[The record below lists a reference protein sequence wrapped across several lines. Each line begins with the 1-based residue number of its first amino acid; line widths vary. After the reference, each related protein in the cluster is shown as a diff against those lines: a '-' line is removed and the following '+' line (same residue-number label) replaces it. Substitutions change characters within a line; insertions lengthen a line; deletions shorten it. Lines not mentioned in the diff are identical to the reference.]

1 MEKLLTVVV
10 PAYNI
15 EKYIEQCL
23 DSFAIREA
31 EDRLEVLVVNDGSA
45 DGSPELARGYEREY
59 PAIFRVIDKVNG
71 GHGSTINTGLCEARG
86 KYFKVVDGDDWVDKR
101 AFLHLLEVLEES
113 DSDVVASNYCW
124 VHHLTMDKKP
134 EKLPFEGVEYEREY
148 DFSEIADRTFIKMH
162 SMTFKTEILRNAG
175 LWIDEHCYY
184 VDLEYVIL
192 PISHVRTV
200 TFIPDIVYMYRI
212 GMQGQSMSLE
222 NMQRNR
228 KQYHRVFQRLLQF
241 YKECTENGCP
251 EANLQYIERALALA
265 YASYFKILLSFP
277 LGGKV
282 WKYMVRYDR
291 RLKRDYPEIY
301 ERVENGAVRLL
312 RRSGYTLYPAAQVTL
327 GIVRCIK
334 KKKGLNL

>member
-10 PAYNI
+10 PTYNI
-15 EKYIEQCL
+15 EKYIEMCL

-31 EDRLEVLVVNDGSA
+31 EDRLEVLVVNDGSS
-45 DGSPELARGYEREY
+45 DSSPELARAYEREY
-59 PAIFRVIDKVNG
+59 PAIFRVIDKENG
-71 GHGSTINTGLCEARG
+71 GHGSAINTGLREAAG

-101 AFLHLLEVLEES
+101 AFLYLLKVLEES
-113 DSDVVASNYCW
+113 DSDIVASNYCW
-124 VHHLTMDKKP
+124 VHHLTMEKKP
-134 EKLPFEGVEYEREY
+134 ERLPFQGVEYEREY
-148 DFSEIADRTFIKMH
+148 DFSEIADKTFIKMH
-162 SMTFKTEILRNAG
+162 SMTFKTQVLRDAG

-222 NMQRNR
+222 NMQKNR

-241 YKECTENGCP
+241 YRECTGNGCP
-251 EANLQYIERALALA
+251 EANQQYIERALGLA

-277 LGGKV
+277 FCTKV
-282 WKYMVRYDR
+282 WKYMARYDK
-291 RLKRDYPEIY
+291 RLKREYPKIY
-301 ERVENGAVRLL
+301 ESVENKAVRLL
-312 RRSGYTLYPAAQVTL
+312 RASGYVLYPAAQAAL
-327 GIVRCIK
+327 GVQRRMK